1 MLFKS
6 MAYPIQ
12 RESKDQA
19 RRDLAGIRVLSPK
32 RKKAAAFV
40 LGWLLWTLAG
50 DLWAGTPAAQ
60 LQELSKYV
68 VSATGALQSGDVRAA
83 KQRFQD
89 FDQGWDRIE
98 DGVRA
103 KSRDVY
109 QKVERAM
116 GNVKIKLVKPNKPDS
131 AAALA
136 ALKELKATIDAVL
149 PSLR

>member
-1 MLFKS
+1 M
-6 MAYPIQ
+6 
-12 RESKDQA
+12 
-19 RRDLAGIRVLSPK
+19 IRVLSPK

-40 LGWLLWTLAG
+40 LGWLLWALAG
-50 DLWAGTPAAQ
+50 ALWAGTASAPATQ

-68 VSATGALQSGDVRAA
+68 ASAMATLQSGDVRAA
-83 KQRFQD
+83 KQHFQD